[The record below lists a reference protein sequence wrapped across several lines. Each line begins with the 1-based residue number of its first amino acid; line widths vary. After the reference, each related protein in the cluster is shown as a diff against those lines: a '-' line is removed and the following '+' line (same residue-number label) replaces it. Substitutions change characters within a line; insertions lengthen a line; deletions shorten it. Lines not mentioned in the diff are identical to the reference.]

1 MPLKKRYGQWVMT
14 QDELPPADGDYMCS
28 VSNGDRKFEA
38 QRRFIRGHWFG
49 GCRPFSDNDV
59 VESWYRHTLENILRN
74 HKHEVDPFFD
84 FAFRLGLTIEALIE
98 REVDL
103 DLMLQVMED
112 RQTLNGLIHREVT
125 NDIREAVD
133 TFLEI
138 DEMHYQIMLTE
149 PCKVV
154 KQHIG
159 QANNL
164 STQHCAIR

>member
-1 MPLKKRYGQWVMT
+1 MPLKKRYGQWVKT

-59 VESWYRHTLENILRN
+59 VESWYRHSLYNIFQN
-74 HKHEVDPFFD
+74 QHAHAEPFFE
-84 FAFRLGLTIEALIE
+84 FAFRLGLTIEAVIE

-103 DLMLQVMED
+103 ELMLEVMENP
-112 RQTLNGLIHREVT
+112 QVLIGLLNKEAS
-125 NDIREAVD
+125 NDIRDAVNG
-133 TFLEI
+133 FLEI
-138 DEMHYQIMLTE
+138 DDMHYQLMLAE
-149 PCKVV
+149 PSMVV

-159 QANNL
+159 LAN
-164 STQHCAIR
+164 